1 MIRFLAP
8 WWLVGL
14 LPVLGT
20 ASLYWW
26 RQRRRQAFAVRFS
39 NVDLLRSVAPRGVG
53 PYRRHAAAV
62 TLLLSLTVLSLGMAR
77 PAVDG
82 KEPLERATVMV
93 ALDISLSMASTDV
106 APSRLLAAQEAAKQ
120 FVHEL
125 PANFNVGLVSFAK
138 TANVLVSPT
147 KDHAQV
153 ESAIDGLQLAEAT
166 AIGEAVFTCL
176 DAIARVPADGAQGP
190 PPARIVLLSDGY
202 NTYGRS
208 IEDAAAAA
216 LAANVPVSTIAF
228 GTDNGT
234 VNIGGLQ
241 QRVPADRPSLQKLA
255 QTTKGYSYQAASAE
269 GLKQVYQDMGSSI
282 GYKTV
287 AREIGQFFQGIGL
300 LFALTAAGLSL
311 LWSSRLV

>member
-1 MIRFLAP
+1 
-8 WWLVGL
+8 
-14 LPVLGT
+14 
-20 ASLYWW
+20 
-26 RQRRRQAFAVRFS
+26 
-39 NVDLLRSVAPRGVG
+39 
-53 PYRRHAAAV
+53 
-62 TLLLSLTVLSLGMAR
+62 LSLTILSLGMAR

-93 ALDISLSMASTDV
+93 ALDVSLSMASTDV
-106 APSRLLAAQEAAKQ
+106 APTRLLAAQEAAKQ
-120 FVHEL
+120 FVRQL
-125 PANFNVGLVSFAK
+125 PANFNIGLVSFAR

-147 KDHAQV
+147 KDHAQI

-166 AIGEAVFTCL
+166 AIGEAVYTCL
-176 DAIARVPADGAQGP
+176 DAIAGVPADGAQGP

-208 IEDAAAAA
+208 LQDAAAAA

-228 GTDNGT
+228 GTDTGT
-234 VNIGGLQ
+234 VNIGGIQ
-241 QRVPADRPSLQKLA
+241 QLVPADRPSLKQLA
-255 QTTKGYSYQAASAE
+255 LTTKGYAYQAASTEA
-269 GLKQVYQDMGSSI
+269 LKQVYQDMGSSI

-287 AREIGQFFQGIGL
+287 AREIGRFFQGVGL